1 MHIPDLELC
10 QYSDGPLDA
19 KNWAVPLVGV
29 GWLEHPLEFSTGA
42 CAASVLSKLRT
53 MVEQT
58 RSEYRQYR
66 FRGVHICSHCVAQQQ
81 PSPPEAGWS
90 QENLLVPGKSTVY
103 AAPGGIVHYIEE
115 HAYLPPPEF
124 LDAVNRCPSVDS
136 LEYREALRLA
146 NAGAEPP
153 LETWSESLA
162 KSKAFAEALQERRRA
177 TGNAA

>member
-1 MHIPDLELC
+1 
-10 QYSDGPLDA
+10 
-19 KNWAVPLVGV
+19 
-29 GWLEHPLEFSTGA
+29 
-42 CAASVLSKLRT
+42 

-81 PSPPEAGWS
+81 TSPSEAGWS
-90 QENLLVPGKSTVY
+90 QENLLVPGNNIVY
-103 AAPGGIVHYIEE
+103 AAPGGILHYIEG

-124 LDAVNRCPSVDS
+124 LDAVNRCPNVAS

-153 LETWSESLA
+153 LETWSECLL
-162 KSKAFAEALQERRRA
+162 KSKAFAQALQERRRA
-177 TGNAA
+177 IGDAA